1 MTEKTEKLFLC
12 VFAVIGKKWW
22 RAVAGCMALFLFFP
36 VDGITQDVAVKTN
49 AIGWATVSPNLA
61 FEYRVARKWTLDL
74 SLSYNP
80 FTFGDNKKW
89 RHVAVQPEA
98 RYWLCAPFGGH
109 FVGAHL
115 LYMHYNAG
123 NVHMPF
129 GLWKQLRDY
138 RFQGNLYGGGLVYG
152 YHHIINRRWSIEGVI
167 GLGFAHT
174 CSKYYR
180 CRHCGRYQGIQKK
193 NIFMP
198 TKLSLSV
205 VYVID

>member
-22 RAVAGCMALFLFFP
+22 RAVAGCMALLLFFP
-36 VDGITQDVAVKTN
+36 VDGIAQDMAVKTN

-138 RFQGNLYGGGLVYG
+138 RFQGNLYGGGLSTVTITSSTGGGASRGLSASVSPIPARSITVVAIAEQTTRPHLFRGGRASPKHIYG
-152 YHHIINRRWSIEGVI
+152 
-167 GLGFAHT
+167 
-174 CSKYYR
+174 
-180 CRHCGRYQGIQKK
+180 
-193 NIFMP
+193 
-198 TKLSLSV
+198 
-205 VYVID
+205 

>member
-22 RAVAGCMALFLFFP
+22 RAIAGCMALLLFFP
-36 VDGITQDVAVKTN
+36 VDGITQDMAVKTN

-138 RFQGNLYGGGLVYG
+138 RFQGNLYGGRQSSAGL
-152 YHHIINRRWSIEGVI
+152 
-167 GLGFAHT
+167 
-174 CSKYYR
+174 
-180 CRHCGRYQGIQKK
+180 
-193 NIFMP
+193 
-198 TKLSLSV
+198 
-205 VYVID
+205 

>member
-22 RAVAGCMALFLFFP
+22 RAIAGCMALLLFFP
-36 VDGITQDVAVKTN
+36 VDGITQDMAVKTN

-98 RYWLCAPFGGH
+98 ALLAVRSFRWPFRGCT
-109 FVGAHL
+109 L
-115 LYMHYNAG
+115 
-123 NVHMPF
+123 
-129 GLWKQLRDY
+129 
-138 RFQGNLYGGGLVYG
+138 
-152 YHHIINRRWSIEGVI
+152 
-167 GLGFAHT
+167 
-174 CSKYYR
+174 
-180 CRHCGRYQGIQKK
+180 
-193 NIFMP
+193 
-198 TKLSLSV
+198 V
-205 VYVID
+205 VYALQCRERAHAIRLVEAVARLSFSG

>member
-22 RAVAGCMALFLFFP
+22 RAIAGCMALLLFFP
-36 VDGITQDVAVKTN
+36 VDGITQDMAVKTN

-138 RFQGNLYGGGLVYG
+138 RFQGNLYGGSTVTITSSTGGGASRGLSASVSPIPARSITVVAIADVIREYRRK
-152 YHHIINRRWSIEGVI
+152 IFSCLPSSRFRWS
-167 GLGFAHT
+167 
-174 CSKYYR
+174 
-180 CRHCGRYQGIQKK
+180 
-193 NIFMP
+193 M
-198 TKLSLSV
+198 
-205 VYVID
+205 

>member
-12 VFAVIGKKWW
+12 VFAVTGKKWW
-22 RAVAGCMALFLFFP
+22 RAVAGCMALLLFFP
-36 VDGITQDVAVKTN
+36 VDGIAQDMAVKTN

-115 LYMHYNAG
+115 L
-123 NVHMPF
+123 
-129 GLWKQLRDY
+129 
-138 RFQGNLYGGGLVYG
+138 
-152 YHHIINRRWSIEGVI
+152 
-167 GLGFAHT
+167 
-174 CSKYYR
+174 
-180 CRHCGRYQGIQKK
+180 
-193 NIFMP
+193 
-198 TKLSLSV
+198 
-205 VYVID
+205 